1 MMRRSLLALP
11 GVGALVASRAFGQT
25 QETAAPSVGA
35 TPRVSHK
42 TLTKHSGLKAAF
54 KVPKSAAKQT
64 KYLNSLTAL
73 LSLTPAQQEQAATI
87 FANAAGTRVAAHSEL
102 QAVHQTLA
110 DAVKNN
116 DATSI
121 SRASRSLGAL
131 LSQRI
136 SNGALA
142 NAAFFQLLTP
152 DQQIKFSQF
161 QG

>member
-1 MMRRSLLALP
+1 MRRRFLLALP
-11 GVGALVASRAFGQT
+11 GIGALVASRAMGQT
-25 QETAAPSVGA
+25 REMAVPIDGAAPH
-35 TPRVSHK
+35 VSRK

-64 KYLNSLTAL
+64 KYLNSLTAV

-87 FANAAGTRVAAHSEL
+87 FANAAGARVTAHGNLQAAHK
-102 QAVHQTLA
+102 TLA

-116 DATSI
+116 DTASI
-121 SRASRSLGAL
+121 SRASTALGFLMA
-131 LSQRI
+131 QRI

-152 DQQIKFSQF
+152 DQQAKLSQF